1 MKTVSV
7 ITLILG
13 AGAAANAAAIV
24 NAETLEARSE
34 DAATLEARQ
43 WCPRRG
49 QPCWKVKRAV
59 DAFASAMH
67 SNEARDVATTTSP
80 SDGHLTARDLSHLPG
95 GAAYNAKRSVNALAA
110 LLASTQYDPEAFYND
125 LYLDRYFDPD
135 TSVDTK
141 AVDEKPDAEA
151 KTEKRD
157 EEGGHLEARQWCP
170 RRGQPC
176 WKRDVEHDKRH
187 CNSAGEA
194 CDVAKRA
201 VGALLSAVEG
211 SGADLAK
218 RQWCPRRG
226 QPCWKRDNVF
236 EPVALGRRDVSDAEA
251 DVLTKRQWCPR
262 RGQPC
267 WKRSEISGLEA
278 RCYGPAGECTK
289 AQRDLNAI
297 HLAARDVLASLDF
310 GRHFSSRFLDHS

>member
-13 AGAAANAAAIV
+13 AGAAANAAAIA
-24 NAETLEARSE
+24 NGET
-34 DAATLEARQ
+34 ATLEARQ

-59 DAFASAMH
+59 EAFVSAIH

-110 LLASTQYDPEAFYND
+110 LLASTQDDPEAFYND

-135 TSVDTK
+135 TSVQAK
-141 AVDEKPDAEA
+141 AVDEKPAADADA
-151 KTEKRD
+151 DAPKTEKPD
-157 EEGGHLEARQWCP
+157 EGAAPLLEARQWCP

-187 CNSAGEA
+187 CDGAGEA

-201 VGALLSAVEG
+201 VGALLAAVEG
-211 SGADLAK
+211 SSGGADLAK

-251 DVLTKRQWCPR
+251 DLLTKRQWCPR

-278 RCYGPAGECTK
+278 RCYGPAGDCTK

-297 HLAARDVLASLDF
+297 HLAARDVLASLE
-310 GRHFSSRFLDHS
+310 